1 MKIDS
6 NLTLSTTFENVN
18 GKQAELFISHLDA
31 ARFNAAHSVLGE
43 AYTML
48 KSGKV
53 HPDVFC
59 VDYKEMFQD
68 RMDILNPFLEYH
80 FTNALIVSNGV
91 LIDFKESPD
100 TIKANLEKGA
110 IDTECLDSARGLF
123 FFIAAVLRYSNK
135 AAIATFGE
143 LFTTSQTL
151 REWKCSHELSLN
163 TSQTDSVS
171 DKGAEKIVNI

>member
-1 MKIDS
+1 MRIDS
-6 NLTLSTTFENVN
+6 SLTLSTSFENVN
-18 GKQAELFISHLDA
+18 GEQAELFIAHLDA
-31 ARFNAAHSVLGE
+31 TRFNAAHSVLGK

-59 VDYKEMFQD
+59 VDYKELFQD
-68 RMDILNPFLEYH
+68 DMDILNPFLEYH

-91 LIDFKESPD
+91 LVDFKESPD
-100 TIKANLEKGA
+100 TIKVALEKAA
-110 IDTECLDSARGLF
+110 IDDDCLDGARGLF

-143 LFTTSQTL
+143 LFTTSLALQ
-151 REWKCSHELSLN
+151 EWRHSHESSLN
-163 TSQTDSVS
+163 TSQTDSDS
-171 DKGAEKIVNI
+171 SKGAEKIVNI